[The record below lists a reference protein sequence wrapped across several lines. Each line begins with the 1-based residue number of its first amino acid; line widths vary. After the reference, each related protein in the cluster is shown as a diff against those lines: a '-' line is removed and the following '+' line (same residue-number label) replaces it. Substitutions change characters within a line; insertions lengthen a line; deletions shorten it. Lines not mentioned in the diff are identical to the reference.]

1 MEATEKT
8 MTIELTE
15 TQYTHIQ
22 EILRMNRPSRTRLTS
37 TEKGIISDLLEGII
51 GELSCIHLK
60 NEYGE
65 PTHWEQVEFDDAQ
78 KRIKE
83 YKTIL
88 KKLS

>member
-1 MEATEKT
+1 MEATEQKIT
-8 MTIELTE
+8 VELTE

-37 TEKGIISDLLEGII
+37 TEKCIINELLESMI
-51 GELSCIHLK
+51 GELSSVSLR

-65 PTHWEQVEFDDAQ
+65 PTQWEQLEFDDAQ

-83 YKTIL
+83 YKTII